1 MHRVWIGAIATLLA
15 VGLIS
20 TAQSQTPGRVVAIGD
35 IHGAGGVFREL
46 LKAADLTDATGTWTG
61 GTTTLVQ
68 TGDFTDRG
76 PDVRQVMD
84 LLMQLQRDASAAG
97 GEVRVLLG
105 NHEAM
110 NLMGSVRDVTTDIY
124 ATFAADDSQE
134 QRDAAYRSY
143 RSWTERRETELGHP
157 LPDVQTQ
164 EEWLADHPFGFLE
177 YLDALGPD
185 GHYGRWLRQRPIAT
199 RVGGAIFLHGGL
211 HPDLPAASVDTLNE
225 EARKELARW
234 DEYREDLV
242 DGNII
247 LPFSKFEEILTLTA
261 LELRAW
267 VTRVSPGPQESARS
281 VTISADDQRVIDA
294 LIAVQGVGAW
304 SVIDPNGPLWH
315 RGFARWSPEEGES
328 RISKVLERFDVTRI
342 VVGHSVTS
350 DRLVQA
356 KFGGRV
362 FLIDTGMLVGAY
374 QGRASA
380 LELVGPQATAIY
392 IDRREPLTAPTP

>member
-35 IHGAGGVFREL
+35 IHGAGGVRPSWAIRCPTCRHKRSGWQTIHL
-46 LKAADLTDATGTWTG
+46 ASSSTWTHS
-61 GTTTLVQ
+61 
-68 TGDFTDRG
+68 DRTDT
-76 PDVRQVMD
+76 M
-84 LLMQLQRDASAAG
+84 AG
-97 GEVRVLLG
+97 GYVSGRLPLVSAVR
-105 NHEAM
+105 
-110 NLMGSVRDVTTDIY
+110 SSST
-124 ATFAADDSQE
+124 ADSI
-134 QRDAAYRSY
+134 RTS
-143 RSWTERRETELGHP
+143 
-157 LPDVQTQ
+157 
-164 EEWLADHPFGFLE
+164 
-177 YLDALGPD
+177 
-185 GHYGRWLRQRPIAT
+185 RP
-199 RVGGAIFLHGGL
+199 
-211 HPDLPAASVDTLNE
+211 ASVDTLNE

-234 DEYREDLV
+234 DEYRENLV

-350 DRLVQA
+350 DRLMQA